1 VSYIYQGV
9 KYMVDKHPEFTLG
22 FVVASV
28 LFIVGIILT
37 TSCRPGGEDDAVIRE
52 YYADAVR
59 ALNGRTIIIKAH
71 ILARSRVYLSGV
83 ETPLE
88 DAPFGSEA
96 RQTLNRLVAGQRIFV
111 KQMKGDPDNS
121 GIVWNEYGQCVQ
133 QQLVKEGL
141 ARCTGKLWRAEEE
154 EAKRN
159 KRGIWSVKNVEELFE
174 TKN

>member
-1 VSYIYQGV
+1 
-9 KYMVDKHPEFTLG
+9 MVEKHPEFTLG
-22 FVVASV
+22 FVMASA
-28 LFIVGIILT
+28 LFVVGLLLT
-37 TSCRPGGEDDAVIRE
+37 TSCRPSGEDDAVVKE
-52 YYADAVR
+52 YYVDAVR
-59 ALNGRTIIIKAH
+59 ALNGRTIIIKSS
-71 ILARSRVYLSGV
+71 ILTRSRVYLSGV

-96 RQTLNRLVAGQRIFV
+96 RQALNRLIAGQRIFV

-159 KRGIWSVKNVEELFE
+159 KRGIWSVKNVEELFS
-174 TKN
+174 NN